1 MAMITAVIT
10 TIIAKVVIPTRKRIL
25 TPADESLDFMR
36 HRWLA
41 LRMAKKLQMIKV
53 TSQPAS
59 DQGPSVA
66 DTDVP
71 KMANSGASSRLM
83 INCSVGFRSPL
94 NLEFIIEVVV
104 TRPDRFWSHLRNE
117 AALLSKTTLQAGWFV
132 NLSGL

>member
-83 INCSVGFRSPL
+83 INCSVGSRSML
-94 NLEFIIEVVV
+94 NRSSIKIVVAPNQ
-104 TRPDRFWSHLRNE
+104 T
-117 AALLSKTTLQAGWFV
+117 
-132 NLSGL
+132 